1 MRRRWRGREWRMK
14 SEKKRT
20 QKEVKGRRN
29 ESTSNDE
36 DGIKPPK
43 DSNGDPLMSL

>member
-1 MRRRWRGREWRMK
+1 MEDED
-14 SEKKRT
+14 EKKRM
-20 QKEVKGRRN
+20 QKEVKGGRN
-29 ESTSNDE
+29 ESTSNNE